1 MLLPVIF
8 NQDKE
13 MEEFK
18 FPVIHEKISCGCGM
32 AAAETPFKAVP
43 GLDQPFV
50 TGVAETKEGRLPRVS
65 SKLEFADHWG
75 SVKARWGNGRMDYK
89 VDPGLYAQGEPDDQS
104 PVFVS
109 ANYKMSF
116 DCLRSNLSG
125 RSGWIL
131 VLDTRGI
138 NVWCAAGKGTFGTEE
153 LIRRIESSG
162 LKNIVSHR
170 KLIVPQL
177 GAPGVSAHAVK
188 KASGF
193 NVLYGPVL
201 ARDLP
206 AYLDAGFK
214 ATPQMRVKD
223 FPLIERAVLIP
234 IELVEAMK
242 TFLMTAAAFIVL
254 SGLIGP
260 AGFWENISTLG
271 IFAVAAV
278 FCAFIGGAVLN
289 PLLLPYLPGRAFSV
303 KGIATGVAMAVI
315 LLYLR
320 GIDLSAWPGR
330 VEAAAWVLMI
340 SAVSGYLAMNFTGA
354 STYTSLSGVK
364 KEMRWALPL
373 EITFAAVG
381 AVMWIGAVFAY

>member
-1 MLLPVIF
+1 
-8 NQDKE
+8 
-13 MEEFK
+13 MEKYEFK
-18 FPVIHEKISCGCGM
+18 IIHESTACGCGSSGP
-32 AAAETPFKAVP
+32 ASPP
-43 GLDQPFV
+43 GKSVLDLNQYFISGIV
-50 TGVAETKEGRLPRVS
+50 DTSAGRVPRVL
-65 SKLEFADHWG
+65 SKLEFADRWG

-89 VDPGLYAQGEPDDQS
+89 VDPGLYAQGTPDDKS

-116 DCLRSNLSG
+116 DVLRANLAG

-131 VLDTRGI
+131 VLDTMGI
-138 NVWCAAGKGTFGTEE
+138 NVWCAAGKGTFGTDE
-153 LIRRIESSG
+153 LVRRIESSG

-177 GAPGVSAHAVK
+177 GAPGVSAHRVK
-188 KASGF
+188 QASGF
-193 NVLYGPVL
+193 TVLYGPVR
-201 ARDLP
+201 AQDLSD
-206 AYLDAGFK
+206 YLDSGLK
-214 ATPQMRVKD
+214 ATAQMRTKD

-242 TFLMTAAAFIVL
+242 TFLIAAAAFFIL
-254 SGLIGP
+254 SGFIGP
-260 AGFWENISTLG
+260 AGFRANAQSLG
-271 IFAVAAV
+271 LFAVAAL
-278 FCAFIGGAVLN
+278 FCAFIGGSVLN

-303 KGIATGVAMAVI
+303 KGFSTGIVMAVI

-330 VEAAAWVLMI
+330 AEAAAWLLI
-340 SAVSGYLAMNFTGA
+340 ICAVSGYLAMNFTGC

-373 EITFAAVG
+373 EIALASVG
-381 AVMWIGAVFAY
+381 AVLWIGAVFSY